1 MQPDWR
7 KQNPPTGEDVDGF
20 IRTLIDKRRHNL
32 PTRLISAAAIGL
44 MNSGAISVRL
54 ILGWFL
60 AYLLT
65 QLLEGPL
72 FAAILGWRRGS
83 PRVREGFA
91 LAILGVTTFMF
102 GSLALPL
109 WLGAN
114 WMGPAVAILMLVGAM
129 GNAAVVGRDMRPV
142 FLVCFLPYVALL
154 IIGPFLATA
163 GSHMMPQPALC
174 VGPLVISFNILSGY
188 LAAEKLRE
196 AERESRA
203 ELEQKRAE
211 AVAATEAKSNFVA
224 AVSHDLRTP
233 LTAILACA
241 GAIERDAKGEGE
253 ASRATMIADA
263 AKMMRCLLDDL
274 LDLSK
279 IEAGRMSVE
288 VTTFDPRHLFDDVAR
303 FWSEEAARKGL
314 TLTVS
319 GIDSLPP
326 RAGGDTT
333 RIRQILNNLLSNAVK
348 FTESGGVMIETT
360 AAPMLEGGYALTACI
375 VDTGV
380 GLSGDQM
387 ARLFERFNQTD
398 SSVARTHG
406 GTGLGLA
413 ISRELARLM
422 GGDITVHSRLGE
434 GARFTLE
441 CELVEPGE
449 ETQAQD
455 MAISAPADAADL
467 RILVVDDHELNR
479 RALTLLLEPLGVVPS
494 LASSGE
500 EALTLLSQ
508 DAFDVILMDLNM
520 AGLDG
525 RETTVRIRAVEGPNR
540 TVPVIAVT
548 GAVEALVL
556 QSCLDA
562 GMNAWVEK
570 PIEPAAL
577 YGAIEQVL
585 RLADND
591 DQAQA
596 A

>member
-1 MQPDWR
+1 VQSGWR
-7 KQNPPTGEDVDGF
+7 RRNPSSGEDIDGF
-20 IRTLIDKRRHNL
+20 IVELIAKRRHNL

-44 MNSGAISVRL
+44 MNSGAISGRL
-54 ILGWFL
+54 IVGWFL
-60 AYLLT
+60 AYLFT

-72 FAAILGWRRGS
+72 FAAILRWRRGS
-83 PRVREGFA
+83 PRLRKVCA

-102 GSLALPL
+102 ASLALPL

-129 GNAAVVGRDMRPV
+129 GNAAAVGREMRPV
-142 FLVCFLPYVALL
+142 FLVCFVPHVVLL
-154 IIGPFLATA
+154 VFGPFVATA

-174 VGPLVISFNILSGY
+174 VGPLIISLNILSGY

-196 AERESRA
+196 AERTSRA

-211 AVAATEAKSNFVA
+211 AVAATEAKTNFVA

-241 GAIERDAKGEGE
+241 GAIERDARSEGD

-288 VTTFDPRHLFDDVAR
+288 VTTFDPRLLFDDVAR

-326 RAGGDTT
+326 LAGGDTT

-348 FTESGGVMIETT
+348 FTPSGGVMIEAT
-360 AAPMLEGGYALTACI
+360 AAPTPKGGYTLTACI

-398 SSVARTHG
+398 TSVARTHG

-422 GGDITVHSRLGE
+422 GGDITVQSRLGE
-434 GARFTLE
+434 GARFTLA
-441 CELVEPGE
+441 CALAEPGE
-449 ETQAQD
+449 DIQVQD
-455 MAISAPADAADL
+455 RCIHAPADAADL

-500 EALTLLSQ
+500 EALALLSQ
-508 DAFDVILMDLNM
+508 YAFDVVLMDLNM

-525 RETTVRIRAVEGPNR
+525 RETTIRIRAGEDSNR
-540 TVPVIAVT
+540 IIPVIAVT
-548 GAVEALVL
+548 GAVEPQVL

-585 RLADND
+585 RLADNE